1 LGCEI
6 EKNSQHHWAGEN
18 VSWQGMQGFLGDWSK
33 DTVTRDYAVL
43 GILGIFLIGPD
54 GKIIAQNL
62 RGEEIKSA
70 VGAAL
75 AAK

>member
-1 LGCEI
+1 
-6 EKNSQHHWAGEN
+6 
-18 VSWQGMQGFLGDWSK
+18 MQGFLGDWSK